1 MYGVLPYT
9 TALGDPVTN
18 YSRRVEFRA
27 SEDDYDL
34 IQQVAAE
41 TGLSVSDYVRSRT
54 VDDARRE
61 LAERR
66 TVQIGPEHAEAFY
79 AALDD
84 DTPVPELQRLAD
96 VAEPDLS

>member
-1 MYGVLPYT
+1 MT
-9 TALGDPVTN
+9 TYN
-18 YSRRVEFRA
+18 RRVEFRA

-54 VDDARRE
+54 VHDAQRE

-66 TVQIGPEHAEAFY
+66 TVQIGPEYAEAFY

-84 DTPVPELQRLAD
+84 DTPVLELQRLAD